1 MNPEF
6 LLTFRHQL
14 GRVEIFNEFN
24 QRFQIWYFC
33 VEGEFIEGQS
43 KSLREPANYRQ
54 LIKIEC
60 CGWTIALL
68 FWNVL
73 QHNIFWYCPKI
84 KSQLILIR
92 MLRFIKNSFYKYD
105 LEEIKPLV
113 VWSQKGLNT
122 PVLVKQRRM
131 VPDKYLLDIG

>member
-1 MNPEF
+1 
-6 LLTFRHQL
+6 
-14 GRVEIFNEFN
+14 
-24 QRFQIWYFC
+24 
-33 VEGEFIEGQS
+33 
-43 KSLREPANYRQ
+43 
-54 LIKIEC
+54 
-60 CGWTIALL
+60 
-68 FWNVL
+68 
-73 QHNIFWYCPKI
+73 
-84 KSQLILIR
+84 